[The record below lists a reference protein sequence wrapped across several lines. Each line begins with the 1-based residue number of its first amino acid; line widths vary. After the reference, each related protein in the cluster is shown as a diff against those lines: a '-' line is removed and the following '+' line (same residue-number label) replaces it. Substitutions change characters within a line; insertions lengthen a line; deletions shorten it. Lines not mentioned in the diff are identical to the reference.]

1 MTKTPGITP
10 QSTRPTR
17 RQAREQATSLAAV
30 VAPVSSPDPVPT
42 PPALQVEPEPT
53 APTKPATEPKTPRK
67 PAVAPSDGGAGKRL
81 TAPKRTPK
89 VPFSTQ
95 IEIGTA
101 RRLDWLVRERRYKLT
116 DITGD
121 ALDELFDKLGVPTAD
136 DLA

>member
-17 RQAREQATSLAAV
+17 RQAREQATSLAAI
-30 VAPVSSPDPVPT
+30 VAPVGSPDSTPT
-42 PPALQVEPEPT
+42 PQAAPAQSQPEASTEPVVEPKRARKSAVTPT
-53 APTKPATEPKTPRK
+53 
-67 PAVAPSDGGAGKRL
+67 DGGAGKRL
-81 TAPKRTPK
+81 AAPKRTPK

-95 IEIGTA
+95 IEIDTA

-121 ALDELFDKLGVPTAD
+121 ALDELFDKLGVPSAD
-136 DLA
+136 DLD

>member
-53 APTKPATEPKTPRK
+53 APTEPAMEPKTPRK
-67 PAVAPSDGGAGKRL
+67 PAVTPSDRGAGKRL

>member
-30 VAPVSSPDPVPT
+30 VAPISNPDPMPT
-42 PPALQVEPEPT
+42 PPAPRVEPEPK
-53 APTKPATEPKTPRK
+53 APTEPAAEPKTSQK
-67 PAVAPSDGGAGKRL
+67 STVTPSGGGAGKRL

>member
-1 MTKTPGITP
+1 
-10 QSTRPTR
+10 
-17 RQAREQATSLAAV
+17 
-30 VAPVSSPDPVPT
+30 
-42 PPALQVEPEPT
+42 LQVEPEPT
-53 APTKPATEPKTPRK
+53 APTEPTEPAAPTQPAAAEPKTPRK
-67 PAVAPSDGGAGKRL
+67 PAVTPSDRGAGKRL